1 MEKIFEHFTINILK
15 LNKLVNRIK
24 QYEMKEFG
32 LRAIHVMC
40 GYYLTEYP
48 DGLTASELAKYTLE
62 DNAAISRAVATM
74 RENGLVVCDLKKY
87 NSNIVLTEKG
97 RQFAQAVAQKAERA
111 VIAGSAD
118 QTDAERKIFYETLE
132 TIVDNLTEYC
142 DNLIKD

>member
-62 DNAAISRAVATM
+62 DKAAISRAVATM

-87 NSNIVLTEKG
+87 NSNIVLTEKD

-118 QTDAERKIFYETLE
+118 QTDAEREIFYETLE

>member
-62 DNAAISRAVATM
+62 DKAAISRAVATM

-118 QTDAERKIFYETLE
+118 QTDAEREIFYETLE

>member
-62 DNAAISRAVATM
+62 DKAAISRAVATM